1 MNNRFW
7 PYVDEIWTPEEKKY
21 IDIIGLE
28 KINECLRDKTPVQYL
43 HLLKETAVRLIRK
56 LIKQH
61 FNMGSNQEDSKR
73 QFKELFRQS
82 HLLMR
87 RNGFEYEWIIWL
99 RDVVLKSL
107 PPTRRFPLT
116 AINQLLSDHERCSS
130 FKQLLYT
137 TCISRP
143 HQWFDNLL
151 VNSVIDAI
159 SNLFLS
165 NETADEHQQLSATN
179 LFMFLSHGLANKKL
193 LYILREQ
200 LNSREELQTKR
211 SEKDVQTFIK
221 MLSTLRNLTAVS
233 EDLLD
238 RFKRLPLSCWPK
250 RIRLVYLSQ
259 QWSVGL
265 ANRLTKL
272 DGRFGSGKT
281 DQFLDIFVK
290 KYAPQCDKK
299 ELTNKLDAILKNLF
313 KYTWLFEDF
322 DLLMSDEGSANE
334 DRWNLLV
341 NEQAIKDQLNRGSG
355 NDLDYSE
362 VIRKLQ
368 QNEDFKDLNSYL
380 LLNQMKKIK
389 EEIDKWTQ
397 DLTEW
402 LSDVKK
408 DPKPLDIASFLIAA
422 CVTVKKQ
429 NKFYPRD
436 TQLVALL
443 VLASSSV
450 RESSCM
456 AEIATGEGKTL
467 ITALLA
473 IYLSLNKGFGR
484 NDEHKRGCVNVITSS
499 SVLAEENVVAVEK
512 LFEKFHVSVGNNCD
526 EKCARDE
533 DQRKERYKNAVI
545 YGDLSSFQRDE
556 LITNFFG
563 RDITRNRKADAVI
576 IDEVCNKFSY
586 FSNFLLQQNMCA

>member
-1 MNNRFW
+1 
-7 PYVDEIWTPEEKKY
+7 
-21 IDIIGLE
+21 
-28 KINECLRDKTPVQYL
+28 
-43 HLLKETAVRLIRK
+43 
-56 LIKQH
+56 
-61 FNMGSNQEDSKR
+61 
-73 QFKELFRQS
+73 
-82 HLLMR
+82 MR

-99 RDVVLKSL
+99 RDVVLKSF
-107 PPTRRFPLT
+107 PPTSRFPLT
-116 AINQLLSDHERCSS
+116 AFNQLLSDHKHCSS
-130 FKQLLYT
+130 FKQLLDITYN
-137 TCISRP
+137 SRP

-151 VNSVIDAI
+151 VNSVID
-159 SNLFLS
+159 SVRNLFLTD
-165 NETADEHQQLSATN
+165 EWTAGEHQQQLSATA
-179 LFMFLSHGLANKKL
+179 LFVFLGHGLSNKKL
-193 LYILREQ
+193 LYVLRER
-200 LNSREELQTKR
+200 LNSKEELQIKR
-211 SEKDVQTFIK
+211 SEKDTQTFMK
-221 MLSTLRNLTAVS
+221 MFSTLKNLMEIS

-238 RFKRLPLSCWPK
+238 RFRRLPLSCWPK
-250 RIRLVYLSQ
+250 RTRLIHLSQ
-259 QWSVGL
+259 QWSVSL
-265 ANRLTKL
+265 SNRLTKL
-272 DGRFGSGKT
+272 DSRFGCEKT

-290 KYAPQCDKK
+290 KYAPQYDKK

-313 KYTWLFEDF
+313 KHTWLFEDF
-322 DLLMSDEGSANE
+322 DLLMSDEGSSNE

-341 NEQAIKDQLNRGSG
+341 NEQAIKDQLNRSSS

-368 QNEDFKDLNSYL
+368 QNEDFKDLNSDL

-389 EEIDKWTQ
+389 EERDKWTQ
-397 DLTEW
+397 NLTEW

-408 DPKPLDIASFLIAA
+408 DTKPLDIASFLIAA

-533 DQRKERYKNAVI
+533 DQRKERYKNDVI

-586 FSNFLLQQNMCA
+586 FSNSLLQQNMCA